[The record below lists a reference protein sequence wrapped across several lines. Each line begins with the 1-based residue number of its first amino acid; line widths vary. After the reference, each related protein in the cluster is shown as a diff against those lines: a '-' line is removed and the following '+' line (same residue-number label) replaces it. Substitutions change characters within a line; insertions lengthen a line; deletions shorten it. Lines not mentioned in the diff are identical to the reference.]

1 MTIDVTK
8 LDNMDERG
16 RVASAMMRGTKRD
29 ALRRVTFGNQV
40 AEEEQDSLRE
50 YFVRTQAWERIY
62 NGEIDIIYG
71 PKGAG
76 KSALYVLIQD
86 HTNQL
91 FDRRVLL
98 IAAENP
104 RGTPAFKDLETDP
117 PTGEREFAGIWKLYF
132 LSLIARSFK
141 EYGIANAAS
150 NQVCRLLEENKLL
163 PTATTALGSVLSSV
177 RGYIARLARP
187 PKSVEGGVHIEPSSG
202 MMTYSGKIVFDDPD
216 IQKQSEGFLS
226 VDDLV
231 RTAAQALDDAK
242 YDVWLT
248 VDRLDV
254 AFDESSELEKNAL
267 RALFRVYRDFRTHN
281 RIKIKIFLRTDIWK
295 RITEEGFREATHLS
309 RDVHITWNKPALH
322 NLIVRRLLNNSAV
335 IDLYELK
342 KDEILSSVAEQETLF
357 KRLFPDQVEI
367 GEKQSTTIDWIL
379 KRTADA
385 TNESQPR
392 DIILFLNK
400 LCEVQNQRLERGE
413 PEPPGEWLF
422 DRVAFKE
429 ALPALSEYRIGRVLF
444 AEYPAH
450 RKYIEAL
457 REQKTEQNV
466 PSLAKLWKV
475 ASEKALTIAKNLRDI
490 GFFEERTSRG
500 EPTFWVPFVYRP
512 YLSMSQG
519 KADEI
524 QQHVGDQAA
533 DD

>member
-1 MTIDVTK
+1 MSSMVPGSK
-8 LDNMDERG
+8 KE
-16 RVASAMMRGTKRD
+16 
-29 ALRRVTFGNQV
+29 ALRHISFGNQV
-40 AEEEQDSLRE
+40 AEEEQDSLQE

-62 NGEIDIIYG
+62 KGEIDIIYG

-76 KSALYVLIQD
+76 KSALYVLIQN

-117 PTGEREFAGIWKLYF
+117 PTGEREFASIWKLYF
-132 LSLIARSFK
+132 LSLLARAFK
-141 EYGIANAAS
+141 EYGITSSAS
-150 NQVCRLLEENKLL
+150 SHVCRVLEENKLL

-187 PKSVEGGVHIEPSSG
+187 PRSVEGGVHVEPQSG
-202 MMTYSGKIVFDDPD
+202 MMSYTGKIVFDEPD
-216 IQKQSEGFLS
+216 IEKQSEGFLS

-248 VDRLDV
+248 IDRLDV

-309 RDVHITWNKPALH
+309 RDIHITWNKPALH
-322 NLIVRRLLNNSAV
+322 NLIVRRLLNNTDV
-335 IDLYELK
+335 VDLYKLNK
-342 KDEILSSVAEQETLF
+342 GHILSSVAEQENLF
-357 KRLFPDQVEI
+357 KRIFPDQVEI

-385 TNESQPR
+385 SNESQPR

-413 PEPPGEWLF
+413 PEPQGEWLF
-422 DRVAFKE
+422 DRIAFKE
-429 ALPALSEYRIGRVLF
+429 ALPALSEYRIARVLF
-444 AEYPAH
+444 AEYPSI
-450 RKYIEAL
+450 RKYVEAL

-466 PSLAKLWKV
+466 RSLTKLWKV
-475 ASEKALTIAKNLRDI
+475 PFNEAVEIAKNLRDI
-490 GFFEERTSRG
+490 GFFEERTSRA
-500 EPTFWVPFVYRP
+500 EQTFWVPFVYRP

-524 QQHVGDQAA
+524 QRHLGDEAA